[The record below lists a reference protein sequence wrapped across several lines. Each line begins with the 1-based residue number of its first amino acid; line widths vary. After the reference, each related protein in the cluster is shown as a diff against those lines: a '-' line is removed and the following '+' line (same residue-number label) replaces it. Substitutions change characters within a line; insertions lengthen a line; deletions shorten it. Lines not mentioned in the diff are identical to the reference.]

1 MNWSF
6 PSFSYLEMTHPS
18 SRQRMWH
25 HSTINWILWL
35 TLQNGLGKSVAILL
49 TVIIQSF
56 HKNKKKYISLET
68 YKIDGSYVRTPVWF
82 VIDSDI
88 IYITTQ
94 ETAGKVKR
102 FQNNNYVRITSCS
115 FKGEPTEWI
124 KGKVKKVVG
133 EKADKAIILRKKK
146 YGISARLVDRFSKEN
161 SIVFSI
167 EPVN

>member
-1 MNWSF
+1 
-6 PSFSYLEMTHPS
+6 
-18 SRQRMWH
+18 MWH

-49 TVIIQSF
+49 TIIIQSF

-68 YKIDGSYVRTPVWF
+68 YKKDGGYVRTPVWF

-88 IYITTQ
+88 IYVVTQ
-94 ETAGKVKR
+94 T
-102 FQNNNYVRITSCS
+102 
-115 FKGEPTEWI
+115 TEWT
-124 KGKVKKVVG
+124 KGKVKNVTG
-133 EKADKAIILRKKK
+133 EKADKAIMLRKKK
-146 YGISARLVDRFSKEN
+146 YGVSARLIDLFSKEN